1 MAENPWTEG
10 SEPVKDPHQSQ
21 ETDRLWSVLERT
33 LAQSTIEQRRA
44 RRWGIFFK
52 TITLGCVM
60 GLSVFLINQSE
71 LPIDAMGSH
80 SHTAVVPIDGV
91 IAPGETANAYDIQQN
106 LEAAFEAPGS
116 KGVMLEINSPGGSPV
131 QSEYVYRAILDLKAQ
146 HPGKAVHAVIGDIGA
161 SGAYYIAAAA
171 DTIHA
176 APASIVGS
184 IGVVASGF
192 GFNKLMEKLGVD
204 RRVIAA
210 GENKAMLDPFS
221 PESEADK
228 KHLQGLLD
236 ATHQQFIARVREGR
250 GDRLTPGGED
260 IFDGRVWSGEQAL
273 ILGLVDSLAGPVE
286 VAREWIGAEDRVY
299 YVQDEPLLNRFSR
312 EFGFGVGTA
321 LTWLG
326 RQGIL
331 NPWSLSH

>member
-1 MAENPWTEG
+1 MADNPWTEG
-10 SEPVKDPHQSQ
+10 DNPMQDPQKRE
-21 ETDRLWSVLERT
+21 ETDRLWSVLEKT

-52 TITLGCVM
+52 TITFGYII
-60 GLSVFLINQSE
+60 GLSLFLINQAN
-71 LPIDAMGSH
+71 LPVDGMRSG

-91 IAPGETANAYDIQQN
+91 IAPNELANAFDIQQN
-106 LEAAFEAPGS
+106 LTAAFEAPGS

-146 HPGKAVHAVIGDIGA
+146 YPGKPVHAVIGDIGA

-184 IGVVASGF
+184 IGVVSSGF
-192 GFNKLMEKLGVD
+192 GFSGLLEKLGVD
-204 RRVIAA
+204 RRVITA
-210 GENKAMLDPFS
+210 GENKAMLDPFL
-221 PESEADK
+221 PESLEDTQ
-228 KHLQGLLD
+228 HLQGLLD

-250 GDRLTPGGED
+250 GERLTPGDED
-260 IFDGRVWSGEQAL
+260 VFDGRVWSGEQAL
-273 ILGLVDSLAGPVE
+273 VLGLVDSLAGPLE
-286 VAREWIGAEDRVY
+286 VAREWIGAEERIY
-299 YVQDEPLLNRFSR
+299 YTQDEPLLNQFSR

-321 LTWLG
+321 LTWLSH
-326 RQGIL
+326 QGIL

>member
-10 SEPVKDPHQSQ
+10 DEPMKDSRQNE

-52 TITLGCVM
+52 TITFGYII

-71 LPIDAMGSH
+71 LPVDAMGSH
-80 SHTAVVPIDGV
+80 THTAVVPIDGV
-91 IAPGETANAYDIQQN
+91 IAPSESANAYDIQQN

-146 HPGKAVHAVIGDIGA
+146 YPGKPVHAVIGDIGA

-184 IGVVASGF
+184 IGVVSSGF
-192 GFNKLMEKLGVD
+192 GFNGLLEKLGVD
-204 RRVIAA
+204 RRVITA
-210 GENKAMLDPFS
+210 GENKAMLDPFM
-221 PESEADK
+221 PESESDK

-236 ATHQQFIARVREGR
+236 ATHQQFIARVKEGR
-250 GDRLTPGGED
+250 GERLTPGDENV
-260 IFDGRVWSGEQAL
+260 FDGRVWSGEQAL
-273 ILGLVDSLAGPVE
+273 VLGLVDSLAGPLE
-286 VAREWIGAEDRVY
+286 VAREWIGAEKRVY
-299 YVQDEPLLNRFSR
+299 YVQDEPLLNQFSR

>member
-1 MAENPWTEG
+1 MAENPETEG
-10 SEPVKDPHQSQ
+10 IEPLADHRNPSE
-21 ETDRLWSVLERT
+21 TNRLWSVMERT

-52 TITLGCVM
+52 TITLGYVI
-60 GLSVFLINQSE
+60 GISLFVVNQSNLSVDTI
-71 LPIDAMGSH
+71 GSQ

-91 IAPGETANAYDIQQN
+91 IAPGETANAFEIQQN
-106 LEAAFEAPGS
+106 LEAAFGAPGS

-146 HPGKAVHAVIGDIGA
+146 YPDKPVHAVIGDVGA

-184 IGVVASGF
+184 IGVMSSGF
-192 GFNKLMEKLGVD
+192 GFNDLLEKLGID
-204 RRVIAA
+204 RRVVTA
-210 GENKAMLDPFS
+210 GENKAMLDPFL
-221 PESEADK
+221 PESEIDK

-236 ATHQQFIARVREGR
+236 ATHQQFIARVQEGR
-250 GDRLTPGGED
+250 GERLTPGD
-260 IFDGRVWSGEQAL
+260 QDVFDGRVWDGEQAL
-273 ILGLVDSLAGPVE
+273 MLGLVDSLAGPLE

-299 YVQDEPLLNRFSR
+299 YVQDEPLLNQFSR

-321 LTWLG
+321 LTWIG
-326 RQGIL
+326 RQGIS
-331 NPWSLSH
+331 NPWSLNH

>member
-1 MAENPWTEG
+1 M
-10 SEPVKDPHQSQ
+10 KDPRRNE
-21 ETDRLWSVLERT
+21 ETDRLWSVLERK

-44 RRWGIFFK
+44 RRLGILFK
-52 TITLGCVM
+52 TRTLGYII

-71 LPIDAMGSH
+71 LPVDAMGSH
-80 SHTAVVPIDGV
+80 THTAVVPIDGV
-91 IAPGETANAYDIQQN
+91 IAPGESANAYDIQQN

-116 KGVMLEINSPGGSPV
+116 RGVMLEINSPGGSPV

-146 HPGKAVHAVIGDIGA
+146 YPGKPVHAVIGDIGA

-184 IGVVASGF
+184 IGVVSSGF
-192 GFNKLMEKLGVD
+192 GFNGLLEKLGVD
-204 RRVIAA
+204 RRVITA
-210 GENKAMLDPFS
+210 GENKAMLDPFM
-221 PESEADK
+221 PESESDK

-236 ATHQQFIARVREGR
+236 ATHQQFIARVKEGR
-250 GDRLTPGGED
+250 GERLTPGDENV
-260 IFDGRVWSGEQAL
+260 FDGRVWSGEQAL
-273 ILGLVDSLAGPVE
+273 VLGLVDSLAGPLE
-286 VAREWIGAEDRVY
+286 VAREWIGAEKRVY
-299 YVQDEPLLNRFSR
+299 YVQDEPLLNQFSR